1 MPTKRK
7 PEEGEVLCLAHKDGR
22 VVDPATGKLL
32 RCSINSDG
40 YRVVFIDGK
49 HWRVSRIIALGFLL
63 QNDGLITQTD
73 FMKWQIDHGAAGKL
87 CNAVSNLKALTS
99 EEHHKVTAERA
110 KAAGENPWA
119 LTGAT
124 QGRPCEYRRLL
135 RDDEEETDDMWTR
148 VVSRAEAG
156 RRTGISAGMLCEHL
170 SSRSALARGEPAT
183 WLCDGGGP
191 RRVRHEG
198 WKFRDVS
205 AAAQKSTPSTRRH
218 STAQTRLTGRF
229 VQVCGRGQRRR
240 DVGARAGPVR
250 RLRGFNFGPRPQR
263 VDQGPSDAASGRRV

>member
-99 EEHHKVTAERA
+99 E
-110 KAAGENPWA
+110 
-119 LTGAT
+119 
-124 QGRPCEYRRLL
+124 
-135 RDDEEETDDMWTR
+135 
-148 VVSRAEAG
+148 
-156 RRTGISAGMLCEHL
+156 
-170 SSRSALARGEPAT
+170 
-183 WLCDGGGP
+183 
-191 RRVRHEG
+191 
-198 WKFRDVS
+198 
-205 AAAQKSTPSTRRH
+205 
-218 STAQTRLTGRF
+218 
-229 VQVCGRGQRRR
+229 
-240 DVGARAGPVR
+240 DVGS
-250 RLRGFNFGPRPQR
+250 LDNPRP
-263 VDQGPSDAASGRRV
+263 SSNEMA